1 MSKLIVKKR
10 NNQGTSSSRRMRSD
24 GLLPGIIYGSDKESN
39 IVEMNL
45 NQVEKILKNHSSDS
59 VLIEVDLEDEGP
71 VRVLLKEVQYHPVTS
86 SILHVDLQ
94 RVVAGKPIQVDVA
107 IELNGEPEGVK
118 SGGIIDHKIHSL
130 SVECLPKDMIES
142 IPVDITNLEI
152 GDSLTVSDIT
162 VSSKIKI
169 LSDENL
175 QVISINA
182 PKVIDSNDEET
193 EEADEASTEPEVI
206 TEKNEE
212 E

>member
-24 GLLPGIIYGSDKESN
+24 GLLPGIIYGSDKESS

-59 VLIEVDLEDEGP
+59 VLIEVDLEDEGS

-152 GDSLTVSDIT
+152 GDSLTVSDIIVT
-162 VSSKIKI
+162 SKIKI

-182 PKVIDSNDEET
+182 PKVIDSSDEET
-193 EEADEASTEPEVI
+193 EEADEVSTEPEVI

>member
-59 VLIEVDLEDEGP
+59 VLIEVDLEDEGS

-152 GDSLTVSDIT
+152 GDSLTVSDIIVT
-162 VSSKIKI
+162 SKIKI

-175 QVISINA
+175 QIISINA
-182 PKVIDSNDEET
+182 PKVIDSSDEET
-193 EEADEASTEPEVI
+193 EEADEVSTEPEVI

>member
-59 VLIEVDLEDEGP
+59 VLIEVDLEDEGS

-152 GDSLTVSDIT
+152 GDSLNVSDIIVT
-162 VSSKIKI
+162 SKIKI

-175 QVISINA
+175 QIISINA
-182 PKVIDSNDEET
+182 PKVIDSSDEET

>member
-24 GLLPGIIYGSDKESN
+24 GLLPGIIYGSDKESD

-59 VLIEVDLEDEGP
+59 VLIEVDLEDEGS

-107 IELNGEPEGVK
+107 IELIGEPEGVK

-162 VSSKIKI
+162 VTSKIKI
-169 LSDENL
+169 LTDENS

-182 PKVIDSNDEET
+182 PKVIDSGDEET
-193 EEADEASTEPEVI
+193 EEADETSAEPEVI

>member
-24 GLLPGIIYGSDKESN
+24 GLLPGIIYGSDKESD

-45 NQVEKILKNHSSDS
+45 NQVEKILKNHSSDT
-59 VLIEVDLEDEGP
+59 VLIEVDLEDEGS

-107 IELNGEPEGVK
+107 IELSGEPEGVK

-152 GDSLTVSDIT
+152 GDSLVVSDIT
-162 VSSKIKI
+162 VTSKIKI
-169 LSDENL
+169 LTDENL
-175 QVISINA
+175 QVICINA
-182 PKVIDSNDEET
+182 PKVSSDEDV
-193 EEADEASTEPEVI
+193 EEADEVSVEPEII

>member
-59 VLIEVDLEDEGP
+59 VLIEVDLEDEGS

-152 GDSLTVSDIT
+152 GDSLNVSDIIVT
-162 VSSKIKI
+162 SKIKI

-182 PKVIDSNDEET
+182 PKVIDSSDEET
-193 EEADEASTEPEVI
+193 EEAEEASTEPEVI

>member
-45 NQVEKILKNHSSDS
+45 NQVEKILKNHSSDT
-59 VLIEVDLEDEGP
+59 VLIEVDLEDEGS

-142 IPVDITNLEI
+142 IAVDIANLEI
-152 GDSLTVSDIT
+152 GDSLIVADIK

-169 LSDENL
+169 LSDESL

-182 PKVIDSNDEET
+182 PKVIDSNDEEA
-193 EEADEASTEPEVI
+193 EDADEVSTEPEVI
-206 TEKNEE
+206 TEKNQEE
-212 E
+212 

>member
-59 VLIEVDLEDEGP
+59 VLIEVDLEDEGS

-152 GDSLTVSDIT
+152 GDSLTVSDIIVT
-162 VSSKIKI
+162 SKIKI

-182 PKVIDSNDEET
+182 PKVIDSSDEET
-193 EEADEASTEPEVI
+193 EEADEVSTEPEVI

>member
-10 NNQGTSSSRRMRSD
+10 NNQGSSSSRRMRSD
-24 GLLPGIIYGSDKESN
+24 GLLPGIIYGSDKESD

-59 VLIEVDLEDEGP
+59 VLIEVDLEDEGS

-182 PKVIDSNDEET
+182 PKVIDSSDEET
-193 EEADEASTEPEVI
+193 EEVDEASTEPEVI

>member
-59 VLIEVDLEDEGP
+59 VLIEVDLEDEGS

-152 GDSLTVSDIT
+152 GDSLNVSDIIVT
-162 VSSKIKI
+162 SKIKI

-182 PKVIDSNDEET
+182 PKVIDSSDEET
-193 EEADEASTEPEVI
+193 EEPDEASTEPEVI

>member
-10 NNQGTSSSRRMRSD
+10 NNQGTSSSRRMRLD
-24 GLLPGIIYGSDKESN
+24 GLLPGIIYGADKESD

-59 VLIEVDLEDEGP
+59 VLIEVDLEDEGS

-107 IELNGEPEGVK
+107 IELIGEPEGVK

-152 GDSLTVSDIT
+152 GDSLIVADIT

-182 PKVIDSNDEET
+182 PKVVDSSDEEI
-193 EEADEASTEPEVI
+193 EEADEASAEPEVI
-206 TEKNEE
+206 TEKKEE

>member
-59 VLIEVDLEDEGP
+59 VLIEVDLEDEGS

-152 GDSLTVSDIT
+152 GDSLNVSDIIVT
-162 VSSKIKI
+162 SKIKI

-182 PKVIDSNDEET
+182 PKVIDSSDEET

-206 TEKNEE
+206 TEKNEAE
-212 E
+212 

>member
-24 GLLPGIIYGSDKESN
+24 GLLPGIIYGSDKESS

-59 VLIEVDLEDEGP
+59 VLIEVDLEDEGS

-152 GDSLTVSDIT
+152 GDSLTVSDIIVT
-162 VSSKIKI
+162 SKIKI

-182 PKVIDSNDEET
+182 PKVIDSSDEET

>member
-59 VLIEVDLEDEGP
+59 VLIEVDLEDEGS

-152 GDSLTVSDIT
+152 GDSLTVSDIIVT
-162 VSSKIKI
+162 SKIKI

-182 PKVIDSNDEET
+182 PKVIDSSDEET
-193 EEADEASTEPEVI
+193 EEADEASAEPEVI